1 MTSNVDILIVDD
13 DKVVQKIVK
22 RSLEGEGITVR
33 SALNGQD
40 GLAEVNNST
49 PDIILL
55 DVEMPGLS
63 GYEVCHQLRENPRT
77 SDVPVVFIS
86 SHSSLRERMQGYEAG
101 ADDYLV
107 KPFDPEHLM
116 AKIRVLIK
124 YLEQK
129 ASLEERYKL
138 AEKTALT
145 AMTGTSE
152 LGVAMDFMTKTFS
165 YNNYETLAQ
174 GFFLATGQFGL
185 NCCLLIVD
193 EGESH
198 WFATDGNISP
208 LEKEMIEMAEKE
220 TRIIDF
226 GFRTIVNYPGIS
238 LLVRNMPIEDMERY
252 GRTKDILPVFLQGVE
267 AKVHA
272 LQTELALMQQSEE
285 LLRSFGRIRTDLY
298 YLAKT
303 LMTNQEDSAKV
314 MHQMIHDLNL
324 DLLRMGLED
333 DQEKYL
339 LNRIEAAIEEAANRI
354 DASTF
359 IANSLSNV
367 FLNLKTVTGKQ
378 QILVE
383 TFIARHTTGPAEEVV
398 MEDENIEL
406 F

>member
-22 RSLEGEGITVR
+22 RSLESEGIKVR
-33 SALNGQD
+33 SALNGED
-40 GLAEVNNST
+40 GLAEAYKAT

-129 ASLEERYKL
+129 ASLEKQYKL
-138 AEKTALT
+138 AEKAALI
-145 AMTGTSE
+145 AMAGTSE
-152 LGVAMDFMTKTFS
+152 LGVAMDFMTKIFS

-174 GFFLATGQFGL
+174 GFFLATGKFGL
-185 NCCLLIVD
+185 NCCLLILD

-226 GFRTIVNYPGIS
+226 GSRTIVNYPGIS
-238 LLVRNMPIEDMERY
+238 LLVRNMPIDDMERY
-252 GRTKDILPVFLQGVE
+252 GRTKDILPVFLQGME
-267 AKVHA
+267 AKIHA
-272 LQTELALMQQSEE
+272 VQTELALMQQSED

-314 MHQMIHDLNL
+314 MHQMIRDLNL
-324 DLLRMGLED
+324 DLLRMALDD

-339 LNRIEAAIEEAANRI
+339 LNRIESAIEEAAKRI
-354 DASTF
+354 DASPF

-367 FLNLKTVTGKQ
+367 FLNLKTVTRKQ

-383 TFIARHTTGPAEEVV
+383 TFIARHTSGPAEEVV
-398 MEDENIEL
+398 MEDDNIEL

>member
-1 MTSNVDILIVDD
+1 MSSNVDILVVDD
-13 DKVVQKIVK
+13 DKLVQKIVK
-22 RSLEGEGITVR
+22 RSLESEGIKVR
-33 SALNGQD
+33 SALNGED
-40 GLAEVNNST
+40 GLAEAYKST

-129 ASLEERYKL
+129 ASLEKQYKL
-138 AEKTALT
+138 AQKAALI
-145 AMTGTSE
+145 AMAGTSE
-152 LGVAMDFMTKTFS
+152 LGVAMDFMTKIFS

-185 NCCLLIVD
+185 NCCLLLVD

-198 WFATDGNISP
+198 WFATDGKISP

-220 TRIIDF
+220 IRIIDF
-226 GFRTIVNYPGIS
+226 GSRTIVNYPGIC

-252 GRTKDILPVFLQGVE
+252 GRTKDILPVFLQGME
-267 AKVHA
+267 AKIHA
-272 LQTELALMQQSEE
+272 LQTELALMQQSED

-314 MHQMIHDLNL
+314 MHQMIRDLNL
-324 DLLRMGLED
+324 DLLKMALDD

-339 LNRIEAAIEEAANRI
+339 FNRIETAIEEAAKRI

-359 IANSLSNV
+359 IANSLSSV

-378 QILVE
+378 QKLVE
-383 TFIARHTTGPAEEVV
+383 TFIARHTTGPVDEVV
-398 MEDENIEL
+398 IDDDNIEL